1 MTGLM
6 PSLTIKNL
14 PADLHA
20 RLKESAERH
29 RRSLNAEAIV
39 CLERGLGGGA
49 VSPGELR
56 DRLAAVRERAGGY
69 LTDDA
74 TAGAKREGR
83 A

>member
-1 MTGLM
+1 M
-6 PSLTIKNL
+6 PNLTLKNV

-49 VSPGELR
+49 VSPAELR

-74 TAGAKREGR
+74 AVAGKREGR